1 MSATVQPKGNKL
13 YIVVDLKDENNKRK
27 QKWIPTG
34 LSRYG
39 NQRRAEE
46 MRKEIEREYDLKKG
60 LVPTNITLDEFV
72 KVWLEDKKKEIDI
85 ITYRGYE
92 NLADAQIIPY
102 FEKKKIRLTDV
113 TYQDLQKYID
123 EKSKKGNLRT
133 GAGLSP
139 KTLKSHLNI
148 FRLVFKEA
156 KKRKFI
162 FEDPCEFVKLPKSQK
177 KEMNFYNAEEL
188 NTLFEA
194 IKDERLFLLIFVIL
208 HFGLRRSEALGLRW
222 DAVDFKNNKL
232 TIKHTVVTYGNK
244 VEKKDSTKTDS
255 SYRVYPLSEEMKM
268 VFQILKEQE
277 ERERAICKGDY
288 IENDYIFKWPDG
300 HLYDPDWVSKKF
312 KDYLIENNLPV
323 IRLHDLR
330 HSCASLLLANDF
342 QMYDV
347 KEWLGHSGI
356 QITIDIYGHLDT
368 KRKNK
373 AQESIQNS
381 VNVRSFLP
389 DSTGNMAV

>member
-60 LVPTNITLDEFV
+60 LIPTNITFAEFI
-72 KVWLEDKKKEIDI
+72 KIWLEDKKKEIDI

-92 NLADAQIIPY
+92 NLAEAQIIPY
-102 FEKKKIRLTDV
+102 FEKKKIRLSDV

-162 FEDPCEFVKLPKSQK
+162 FDDPCEFVKLPKAQK

-208 HFGLRRSEALGLRW
+208 HFGLRRSEALGLKW

-288 IENDYIFKWPDG
+288 FENDYIFKWPDG

-389 DSTGNMAV
+389 DSAGDMAV